1 VQQNEEDLPG
11 GNSRCR
17 QQEKKR
23 INEQGFTK
31 SPRAG
36 IAQKKMR
43 SQAEANTDQ
52 RAHEEIDTEIPKG
65 KTLKEHRAV
74 YN

>member
-36 IAQKKMR
+36 IAQKK
-43 SQAEANTDQ
+43 
-52 RAHEEIDTEIPKG
+52 
-65 KTLKEHRAV
+65 
-74 YN
+74 